1 MTDIQI
7 RKDNGEVIEYS
18 KEEMTE
24 DQKRLFEDLKS
35 LQQRCIEIEPLA
47 REFSDKKQLVD
58 LKSKLL
64 LDSLQGEENA
74 QEKASTKTID

>member
-1 MTDIQI
+1 MADIQI
-7 RKDNGEVIEYS
+7 KKDNGEVIEYN

-47 REFSDKKQLVD
+47 REFSDK
-58 LKSKLL
+58 
-64 LDSLQGEENA
+64 NN
-74 QEKASTKTID
+74 